1 MRGGCLACQDYEVE
15 LAQPAAEM
23 LLNIGLTTFSLRG
36 GRSPSHLPSSG
47 VIRCKEPISG
57 ARIFHPCRA
66 VRSTNGSTP
75 PLQLPRPLA
84 HSDPRSG
91 AVCTAAGVNP
101 DHYLVWAHEGP
112 EATAPATAG
121 STVAVTSRALYR

>member
-1 MRGGCLACQDYEVE
+1 MRWVDHSAGRTGPFKSEPQIRCTDLGLRVE
-15 LAQPAAEM
+15 PPVGIEPA
-23 LLNIGLTTFSLRG
+23 TFSLRG

-57 ARIFHPCRA
+57 ARISHPYLA

-101 DHYLVWAHEGP
+101 GHYRVWVHEG
-112 EATAPATAG
+112 
-121 STVAVTSRALYR
+121 TSGDLN